1 MGGLGAA
8 PGGGGGGTGGC
19 EDGDTDC
26 VSAMPDGLRD
36 AGGGMG
42 GFLPIGGGFGLNST
56 ALSDEDVV
64 EVVEVVRFEAN
75 ETGRRLFFSWATEG
89 IAGAAPRGGGGGPP
103 GGIGAAMEGGCG
115 AVRFDV
121 SGSDRYGE
129 LLSAPVSMLPRTLRS
144 FGRPPASIPA
154 NGGGPPVPLPSPP
167 PPPPP
172 SPSLLLLARLGGG
185 GANHGRFGMP
195 GTGGAPPIGAGGP
208 SDFLSKIG
216 ADRSLI

>member
-1 MGGLGAA
+1 VGGLGAA

-19 EDGDTDC
+19 EDGVTDC

-36 AGGGMG
+36 AGGGIG
-42 GFLPIGGGFGLNST
+42 GFLPIGGGFGLNGT

-64 EVVEVVRFEAN
+64 EVVEEVSVEAN
-75 ETGRRLFFSWATEG
+75 ETGRRLLFSWATEG
-89 IAGAAPRGGGGGPP
+89 IAGAAPGGGGGGPP
-103 GGIGAAMEGGCG
+103 GSIGAAMGGGRG

-121 SGSDRYGE
+121 SGSERYGE
-129 LLSAPVSMLPRTLRS
+129 LLSAPVSMLPRVLRS

-154 NGGGPPVPLPSPP
+154 NCGGPPVPVPSPP
-167 PPPPP
+167 PPL
-172 SPSLLLLARLGGG
+172 PSLLLLARLGGG
-185 GANHGRFGMP
+185 GANDGRFGMP

-208 SDFLSKIG
+208 SDFLSTIG